1 MNDSAKVWWIFFI
14 LGMGTLLP
22 WNFFITPNSYWIDK
36 LKMEPNTATERR
48 SIENGTANGTLE
60 VDEGPNMYQNFWNS
74 TMALATMGTNFIMC
88 FLTSFMMNI
97 VSRHKRFYIPI
108 AGIGVCFAIV
118 AAMTQIESST
128 WVPTFF
134 GLTMINVCVI
144 TAFCAIFQASL
155 FGHSGEIGGVMSA
168 VMGGQGAG
176 GVFACLVDILAKLF
190 IDDLANAACMYFV
203 IAVIFMVISAF
214 FYYYL
219 QQIDSYQEQLIQTE
233 NGNEDEKIELKDE
246 LKVQNTHEQETAF
259 GAIKRVVWPYHLT
272 LILTF
277 AVTLSLFPGVVV
289 RIQPANYDKTNSTG
303 TLTETQQ
310 AYYDRFFHTI
320 WVFLGF
326 NLFDFIG
333 RMASGPF
340 TQKDSPFN
348 IIKKDQPIRLI
359 LCAVLRFIFVL
370 LFMKCNVAKNEDAPD
385 IWFQSDIIFICIM
398 ALFSFTNGLFSSI
411 AMCYGPQVAPEH
423 LREQIG
429 GYLGTTLVAGLF
441 LGACLSFLFVPLS
454 AAL

>member
-1 MNDSAKVWWIFFI
+1 MNDKKVWWIFFI

-22 WNFFITPNSYWIDK
+22 WNFFITPNSYWLDK
-36 LKMEPNTATERR
+36 LKMEPTTATERR
-48 SIENGTANGTLE
+48 SIDNGTTNGTSE
-60 VDEGPNMYQNFWNS
+60 VPNMYQNFWNS

-97 VSRHKRFYIPI
+97 VSRHKRFYIPM

-118 AAMTQIESST
+118 AAMTQIDSSS

-134 GLTMINVCVI
+134 GLTMINVVVI

-155 FGHSGEIGGVMSA
+155 FGHGGEIGGVMSA

-176 GVFACLVDILAKLF
+176 GVFACVVDIFAKLF
-190 IDDLANAACMYFV
+190 MESLSNAACLYFI

-214 FYYYL
+214 CYWYL
-219 QQIDSYQEQLIQTE
+219 QRVDAYQEQLIQTE
-233 NGNEDEKIELKDE
+233 EGGHDEKIELKDE
-246 LKVQNTHEQETAF
+246 LKENIQNQETAF

-277 AVTLSLFPGVVV
+277 AVTLSLFPAVVI
-289 RIQPANYDKTNSTG
+289 RYKPMNFNNESI
-303 TLTETQQ
+303 
-310 AYYDRFFHTI
+310 YYTKFFHTI
-320 WVFLGF
+320 WIFLCF
-326 NLFDFIG
+326 NLFDFFG

-340 TQKDSPFN
+340 TQKDSVFN
-348 IIKKDQPIRLI
+348 IIRKDQPYRLI
-359 LCAVLRFIFVL
+359 LCAVLRFIFVI
-370 LFMKCNVAKNEDAPD
+370 LFMKCHIAKNDDAPP
-385 IWFQSDIIFICIM
+385 IWFQHDAIFIMIM

-429 GYLGTTLVAGLF
+429 GYLGTTLVGGLF
-441 LGACLSFLFVPLS
+441 LGACLSFIFVPLS

>member
-1 MNDSAKVWWIFFI
+1 MNDKTVWWIFFI

-22 WNFFITPNSYWIDK
+22 WNFFITPNAYWLEK
-36 LKMEPNTATERR
+36 LQMEPTTATERR
-48 SIENGTANGTLE
+48 SIENGTDTNGTT
-60 VDEGPNMYQNFWNS
+60 GSSPNVYQNFWNS

-118 AAMTQIESST
+118 AAMTQIDSTT

-134 GLTMINVCVI
+134 GLTMINVVVI

-176 GVFACLVDILAKLF
+176 GVFASLVDILAKLF
-190 IDDLANAACMYFV
+190 MGESLANAACLYFV
-203 IAVIFMVISAF
+203 IAVVFMVISGF
-214 FYYYL
+214 CYYYL
-219 QQIDSYQEQLIQTE
+219 QKIDSYQEQLIQNE

-246 LKVQNTHEQETAF
+246 LKESSHDQETAF

-277 AVTLSLFPGVVV
+277 TVTLSLFPGVVV
-289 RIQPANYDKTNSTG
+289 RYQPINFDPES
-303 TLTETQQ
+303 
-310 AYYDRFFHTI
+310 AYYTRFFHTI
-320 WVFLGF
+320 WVFMGF

-340 TQKDSPFN
+340 TQKDSIFN
-348 IIKKDQPIRLI
+348 IIKKDQPFRLI

-370 LFMKCNVAKNEDAPD
+370 LFMKCHIAKNDDAPEP
-385 IWFQSDIIFICIM
+385 WFMSDIIFIIIM

-441 LGACLSFLFVPLS
+441 LGACLSFVFVPLS